1 MSSAPDPFLETALA
15 LPQSQRADLAFQL
28 LQSLDPPGE
37 EISAEQFSASL
48 HERVESS
55 RVESSRS
62 GNLKSHSLHEESNS
76 SCQKWIRNFWNR
88 PALCVSIG

>member
-1 MSSAPDPFLETALA
+1 MSSAPNPFLESALA

-37 EISAEQFSASL
+37 EIYAEQFGASL
-48 HERVESS
+48 HE

-62 GNLKSHSLHEESNS
+62 GNLKSHSLDEVRAIVEKRLSEG
-76 SCQKWIRNFWNR
+76 Q
-88 PALCVSIG
+88 PQ